1 MMDRTKIIVSRKW
14 TNPQIEVSVSNTE
27 INSKM
32 DFLPF
37 LNSMIEEMG
46 NPTFIMT
53 KSQLFYKLQE
63 AAVAVVSEMKTAT
76 RHL

>member
-1 MMDRTKIIVSRKW
+1 MERVKLIVSRKW
-14 TNPQIEVSVSNTE
+14 KNPQIEVFVSDTGVG
-27 INSKM
+27 SKM
-32 DFLPF
+32 DFIPF

-46 NPTFIMT
+46 SPTFIMT

-76 RHL
+76 RHV